1 MFPILGCS
9 FVDRVR
15 RILAIALLFCAAGA
29 EVPRQVLI
37 RAHNLALSPH
47 AAATQQSAPSSNVD
61 SDSPGHAVQTAAS
74 VPADGGEN
82 YWYFKAAADNTAVVS
97 RRDRVIVSLYDSW
110 AGSLCCAA
118 SDNRGSDGSAASSR
132 SNCHSTGSAV
142 VVGCRVIPLRI

>member
-29 EVPRQVLI
+29 EIPRQVLI
-37 RAHNLALSPH
+37 RAHNLALSTQPVATQHATPSAAADRDGPSH
-47 AAATQQSAPSSNVD
+47 AAQSA
-61 SDSPGHAVQTAAS
+61 AS
-74 VPADGGEN
+74 IPTDGGEN